1 MNDSLFRR
9 KMDGHGRITIPQ
21 DLRMRMG
28 MHPQEEIDIFLMH
41 NHLILKKRTPTCFIT
56 GKPTLYPFSFL
67 QGKLLMSQEG
77 VQVLQKELEDYHQT
91 QMKLTS
97 VSTKTE

>member
-1 MNDSLFRR
+1 MNNPLFRR

-28 MHPQEEIDIFLMH
+28 IHQKDEIDIYPMH
-41 NHLILKKRTPTCFIT
+41 NHLILKKRMPTCFIT
-56 GKPTLYPFSFL
+56 GKPTPYPFSFL
-67 QGKLLMSQEG
+67 QGKLLLSQEG

-91 QMKLTS
+91 HIKLTRA
-97 VSTKTE
+97 STKTE